1 MLDVL
6 KKRLEKPESVTLQR
20 PKVSDTLEELSKNFS
35 LGRLNHFI
43 KILTV
48 KEICFWL
55 LQIENILRHQ
65 ARQYYV
71 DWVRYIDFVRLF

>member
-6 KKRLEKPESVTLQR
+6 KKRLEKPESVTLQW
-20 PKVSDTLEELSKNFS
+20 PKVSDTLEELSKNFT
-35 LGRLNHFI
+35 LGRLYHFI

-55 LQIENILRHQ
+55 L
-65 ARQYYV
+65 
-71 DWVRYIDFVRLF
+71 